1 VNDCWSSLAVVM
13 GLKRGY
19 AVRSIDGK
27 ISSSHKRG
35 RNPEA

>member
-13 GLKRGY
+13 GLNHGY

-27 ISSSHKRG
+27 IFLRVVTGEEH
-35 RNPEA
+35 